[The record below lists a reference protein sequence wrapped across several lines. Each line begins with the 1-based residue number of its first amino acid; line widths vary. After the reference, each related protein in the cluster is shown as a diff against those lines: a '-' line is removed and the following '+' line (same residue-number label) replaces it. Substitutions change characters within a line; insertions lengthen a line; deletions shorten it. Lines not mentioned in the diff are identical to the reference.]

1 MKKHIFLL
9 LSLFFAGTI
18 SAQIFYRQGLSLS
31 DVYKKKE
38 ATLAWDL
45 NEVIFNANY
54 SVLIKHPI
62 MALKMG
68 KMNKKK
74 KEFKKQGRDEGYI
87 FEATIRYCKPKKA
100 MKYIDFMAKLMEPN
114 YDVVG
119 LMHKLKEKG
128 HTHAILSN
136 MGETIWAN
144 LCPKHSVVGRLFTG
158 HNCIAHKK
166 SNGRWY
172 HKPDADYFQLFVN
185 LNKTSDDTIIVF
197 IDDDKYGCHIPSA
210 LKNGIDVAIK
220 FNNPRQLELDLAVL
234 GLI

>member
-1 MKKHIFLL
+1 MKKHIFLF

-18 SAQIFYRQGLSLS
+18 SAQITYRQGLSLG
-31 DVYKKKE
+31 DIWGKKVI
-38 ATLAWDL
+38 LAWDL
-45 NEVIFNANY
+45 NEVIFKVDY

-68 KMNKKK
+68 KLNSKK
-74 KEFKKQGRDEGYI
+74 KEFKKQGRDEGYV
-87 FEATIRYCKPKKA
+87 FEATIRHQKPKKA
-100 MKYIDFMAKLMEPN
+100 MKYSKFMAKMMTPN
-114 YDVVG
+114 YDVIR
-119 LMHKLKEKG
+119 LMHNVKARG

-144 LCPKHSVVGRLFTG
+144 ICPKHTEVGRLFTG
-158 HNCIAHKK
+158 HNCVAHKK
-166 SNGRWY
+166 ANGAWY
-172 HKPDADYFQLFVN
+172 HKPNADYFQLFAH

-210 LKNGIDVAIK
+210 LKNGMDVAIK
-220 FNNPRQLELDLAVL
+220 FNNHRQLELDLSVL